1 MRFPLFDADLATQAS
16 GARASV
22 PPRGNGIYV
31 MLKASPALV
40 RHVWDFE
47 ETARSRPPEL
57 LHMTIQPVGDRSWIT
72 DADIEATC
80 AALSRLRYA
89 PFVMQFDRIEGGET
103 MSLSGGTRNYIA
115 QDFRL
120 AILDALFTHYERL
133 PSYRLD
139 PHMTLDYRGHPR
151 GRLLDRPIA
160 WMIEDFSLIE
170 SVHGETRHIEL
181 GRWQLRED

>member
-1 MRFPLFDADLATQAS
+1 MRFPLFDADLATQAGGVRPGS
-16 GARASV
+16 TL
-22 PPRGNGIYV
+22 RGNGIYV

-47 ETARSRPPEL
+47 ERSRCRPPEL
-57 LHMTIQPVGDRSWIT
+57 LHTTIQPVGDRSWIT

-80 AALSRLRYA
+80 AALSRVRYA
-89 PFVMQFDRIEGGET
+89 PFVLQFDRIEGGES
-103 MSLSGGTRNYIA
+103 MSLCGGSQNYVA

-120 AILDALFTHYERL
+120 PILDALFTHYACL

-139 PHMTLDYRGHPR
+139 PHMTLDYRGDRR

-181 GRWQLRED
+181 GHWQLRKE

>member
-1 MRFPLFDADLATQAS
+1 
-16 GARASV
+16 
-22 PPRGNGIYV
+22 
-31 MLKASPALV
+31 
-40 RHVWDFE
+40 
-47 ETARSRPPEL
+47 
-57 LHMTIQPVGDRSWIT
+57 
-72 DADIEATC
+72 
-80 AALSRLRYA
+80 
-89 PFVMQFDRIEGGET
+89 

-139 PHMTLDYRGHPR
+139 PHMTLDYRGDRR
-151 GRLLDRPIA
+151 GRMLDRPIA